1 MQNNLCENENYTV
14 PHEKNEGRCSKIG
27 YVPLNSI
34 ADSKKLTI
42 SRCSMH
48 QLHPISEHRPL
59 FFEES
64 CAKKNEEI

>member
-34 ADSKKLTI
+34 ADSKKLTQFI
-42 SRCSMH
+42 NYIRSLSIDHYFSRRAV
-48 QLHPISEHRPL
+48 Q
-59 FFEES
+59 
-64 CAKKNEEI
+64 KKNEEI